1 MAIWD
6 DQKWGKSGR
15 QTSRNHCLVVPYSY
29 NVRPPV
35 DSVQLVNITPITM
48 VYGTQITIVTGAY
61 INQLITGGPHIVSIL
76 HGIWSLAWCHVTKY
90 FPEELLYIYIP
101 ASNMHP
107 TQIIPTSA
115 FVFPWLQHSGWKIRG
130 TSMTSPISKIPKR
143 AQLAKPWMFR
153 YPLVSF
159 NMANLENSKCLLN
172 GKMWDQQTIE
182 LNGWCW
188 LGWITRGYLVKTLGM
203 LPTIEPW
210 CALDLTQLGPRS
222 GTSVRDW
229 KSTGCQFFHR
239 PSKTAS
245 VKFEGWNLVARHYI

>member
-1 MAIWD
+1 MENGW
-6 DQKWGKSGR
+6 KWPIYRWFTVLKNGGSFHGKLLGHNQRLDLPYVSTFGSGDHGHHIVSLRFCWTSWPFGMIKNGGSPGR

-107 TQIIPTSA
+107 TQIIPNIC
-115 FVFPWLQHSGWKIRG
+115 FVFPWLQHSGWKSGAPQWPAQSQRFRKG
-130 TSMTSPISKIPKR
+130 P
-143 AQLAKPWMFR
+143 QLAKPWMFR

-159 NMANLENSKCLLN
+159 NMATWKIPNA
-172 GKMWDQQTIE
+172 
-182 LNGWCW
+182 CW
-188 LGWITRGYLVKTLGM
+188 MGRCGINRQSNWMADVG
-203 LPTIEPW
+203 
-210 CALDLTQLGPRS
+210 
-222 GTSVRDW
+222 
-229 KSTGCQFFHR
+229 
-239 PSKTAS
+239 
-245 VKFEGWNLVARHYI
+245 

>member
-1 MAIWD
+1 MENGW
-6 DQKWGKSGR
+6 KWPIYRWFTVLKNGGSFHGKLLGHNQRLDLPYVSTFGSGDHGHHIVSLRFCWTSWPFGMIKNGGSPGR

-90 FPEELLYIYIP
+90 FPEELLYIYIYTCQQH
-101 ASNMHP
+101 ASYPNYPKHLLCLPM
-107 TQIIPTSA
+107 TSTLR
-115 FVFPWLQHSGWKIRG
+115 VKIRG

-159 NMANLENSKCLLN
+159 NMATWKIPNA
-172 GKMWDQQTIE
+172 
-182 LNGWCW
+182 CW
-188 LGWITRGYLVKTLGM
+188 MGRCGINRQSNWMADVG
-203 LPTIEPW
+203 
-210 CALDLTQLGPRS
+210 
-222 GTSVRDW
+222 
-229 KSTGCQFFHR
+229 
-239 PSKTAS
+239 
-245 VKFEGWNLVARHYI
+245 